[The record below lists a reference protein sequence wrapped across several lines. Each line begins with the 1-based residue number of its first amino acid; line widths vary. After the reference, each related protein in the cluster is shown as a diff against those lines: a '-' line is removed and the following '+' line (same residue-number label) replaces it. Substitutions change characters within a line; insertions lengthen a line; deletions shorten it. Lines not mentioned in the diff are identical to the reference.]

1 MSEQPV
7 TPDPRIE
14 AALEAD
20 KQYNTNGLCH
30 FGVQCDDC
38 DCFYQPERDDPR
50 YRARMT
56 FVLAAADAVDPRRA
70 KTHWGVSPM
79 HGGLT
84 QHVGPFEEC
93 SAPDCAD
100 EPERVLER
108 MSAELA
114 RYQAAVQAVRGLL
127 PIWADEIT
135 NGHGSRRDG
144 LRKVT
149 NGHGS
154 RRDGLRKAS
163 EDLAEHL
170 GDER

>member
-114 RYQAAVQAVRGLL
+114 RYQAAVQAVKDELAPIYRGFPSTHWDGCHRSHMECLVGLL
-127 PIWADEIT
+127 EHRI
-135 NGHGSRRDG
+135 
-144 LRKVT
+144 
-149 NGHGS
+149 
-154 RRDGLRKAS
+154 
-163 EDLAEHL
+163 AEHL
-170 GDER
+170 GDKR

>member
-7 TPDPRIE
+7 TPDPRVQAAAE
-14 AALEAD
+14 ALMKDYGYEA
-20 KQYNTNGLCH
+20 
-30 FGVQCDDC
+30 
-38 DCFYQPERDDPR
+38 PR
-50 YRARMT
+50 VPDGGILRNVKL
-56 FVLAAADAVDPRRA
+56 VLAAADAVDPRRA

-84 QHVGPFEEC
+84 QHVGPFDEC

-114 RYQAAVQAVRGLL
+114 RYQAAVQAAIRFVDQVAAGEHSFGPWPGMGDFFRAEMAQL
-127 PIWADEIT
+127 I
-135 NGHGSRRDG
+135 GSDAG
-144 LRKVT
+144 WI
-149 NGHGS
+149 
-154 RRDGLRKAS
+154 
-163 EDLAEHL
+163 AEHL

>member
-50 YRARMT
+50 HRARMT
-56 FVLAAADAVDPRRA
+56 LVLAAADAVDPRRA

-114 RYQAAVQAVRGLL
+114 RYQAAVQAAIRFVDQVAAGEHSFGPWPGMGDFFRAEMAQL
-127 PIWADEIT
+127 I
-135 NGHGSRRDG
+135 GSDAG
-144 LRKVT
+144 W
-149 NGHGS
+149 
-154 RRDGLRKAS
+154 
-163 EDLAEHL
+163 LAEHL

>member
-38 DCFYQPERDDPR
+38 NCFYQPERDDPR

-56 FVLAAADAVDPRRA
+56 FVLAAADAVDSVR
-70 KTHWGVSPM
+70 
-79 HGGLT
+79 
-84 QHVGPFEEC
+84 
-93 SAPDCAD
+93 
-100 EPERVLER
+100 
-108 MSAELA
+108 AELA
-114 RYQAAVQAVRGLL
+114 RYQAAVQAAIRFVDQVAAGEHSFGPWPGMGDFFRAEMAQL
-127 PIWADEIT
+127 I
-135 NGHGSRRDG
+135 GSDAG
-144 LRKVT
+144 WI
-149 NGHGS
+149 
-154 RRDGLRKAS
+154 
-163 EDLAEHL
+163 AEHL